1 MFFPGNIKNTM
12 NVFHCFLSILYISN
26 NNPNLIIGC
35 PGLGTGVGLLT
46 PKEAVDQMELA
57 IEHYNILNSDTYKKL
72 IKYSDQNNLIL
83 HKMAC
88 VQPDNYANKEI
99 PY

>member
-1 MFFPGNIKNTM
+1 
-12 NVFHCFLSILYISN
+12 
-26 NNPNLIIGC
+26 
-35 PGLGTGVGLLT
+35 
-46 PKEAVDQMELA
+46 MELA